1 MGFGVPFNPKPFCDS
16 ESPLCGVSAAPQFSL
31 GSALCAGSASLPE
44 TLFVIQQLQE
54 VPEWRQEQ
62 LILGTRYTQ
71 LVGWINEPLE
81 WSLTSPWG
89 NAGAGGSTG
98 VGQHRGG
105 IPSGCPCCSA
115 RGGAGDPL
123 ELCGCSRKTPLWRKP
138 PGIDRVRSRA
148 AGIWESCNTLC
159 SFGCC
164 ELWLVQAL
172 KLTLISQ
179 LVPQVFAARMK

>member
-31 GSALCAGSASLPE
+31 GRALCAGSASVPE

-98 VGQHRGG
+98 MGFPPAVPAAVLGVELVTLWSSLGAQGKL
-105 IPSGCPCCSA
+105 PSG
-115 RGGAGDPL
+115 GA
-123 ELCGCSRKTPLWRKP
+123 SRNRQSEKQSSWNL
-138 PGIDRVRSRA
+138 GI
-148 AGIWESCNTLC
+148 L
-159 SFGCC
+159 
-164 ELWLVQAL
+164 
-172 KLTLISQ
+172 
-179 LVPQVFAARMK
+179 